1 MPQIHSLAGMTRS
14 LNCVAVI
21 PCHNEAAVI
30 GALVGAVREAVE
42 NVIVIDDGSTD
53 RTATEARSAGAKVV
67 IQSKRSGKG
76 SSLLAGWTAARAA
89 GFDWA
94 ITLDGDGQHSP
105 RNIPAFLGT
114 AEATGAPLVIG
125 NRMASPDSM
134 PRLRQWTNR
143 WLSRKISELTGRDLP
158 DTQCGFRLVH
168 LPTLAAVPLKAQHFE
183 IESEMIFQFALHGRE
198 IGFVPIDVIY
208 ASERSKI
215 RPLTDTVRWWK
226 WYLGACRCAAAAKAA
241 GQPFPAKSS
250 TRVPCSIQAR

>member
-1 MPQIHSLAGMTRS
+1 MQQIPNIAGMTRS
-14 LNCVAVI
+14 QNCVAVI
-21 PCHNEAAVI
+21 PCHNEAAAI
-30 GALVGAVREAVE
+30 GALVGAVRKAVE

-53 RTATEARSAGAKVV
+53 QTATEARSAGAKVV

-76 SSLLAGWTAARAA
+76 SSLLAGWAAARVA

-105 RNIPAFLGT
+105 RNIPAFLGA

-125 NRMASPDSM
+125 NRMANPDSM
-134 PRLRQWTNR
+134 PRLRQWINR

-168 LPTLAAVPLKAQHFE
+168 LPTLAAVPLKARHFE

-226 WYLGACRCAAAAKAA
+226 WYLGARRCATAAKAA
-241 GQPFPAKSS
+241 GQIFPAKSS